1 MATVWWVPCQPG
13 LLVWCR
19 KTTHFITRKIS
30 VILGLALLFLN
41 SALAEQWTVQTVAHR
56 DYRNATSVQEELFGL
71 GFDAYIDFAVTNN
84 EQFARVRVGCFDS
97 REAAQSFAQ
106 GLLGSV
112 TREAVPVPLEF
123 TTGTPPLYCL
133 KRDIGFIVP
142 AAWRQLEAGHRVVF
156 EVTTLTS
163 SARIVHDG
171 KKWRLFQQHE
181 DISALSAQPE
191 ADTNPFRQQPLFG
204 VTRVYYQG
212 IIIAHGELL
221 WQYGNVAVVLEGDT
235 VVAYAIDD
243 F

>member
-1 MATVWWVPCQPG
+1 MA
-13 LLVWCR
+13 
-19 KTTHFITRKIS
+19 S
-30 VILGLALLFLN
+30 LALLILGN
-41 SALAEQWTVQTVAHR
+41 ALAEQWTVQTVAHR

-97 REAAQSFAQ
+97 REAAERFAE

-123 TTGTPPLYCL
+123 TTGTTPLYCL

-163 SARIVHDG
+163 SALIIHDG
-171 KKWRLFQQHE
+171 SKWRLYQQHE

-191 ADTNPFRQQPLFG
+191 TSSVFRQQSLFG
-204 VTRVYYQG
+204 VSRVYYQDT
-212 IIIAHGELL
+212 IIAHGELL
-221 WQYGNVAVVLEGDT
+221 WQRGNVAVVLEGDT